1 MVFIAR
7 TSCFHGAEAH
17 KATAHSGQIVSRF
30 FSGMSYHASQTRA
43 VDGQASALPEEESH
57 HLMFRRSP
65 ADSPSL
71 QAGVMWFCSGE
82 SLTVFSFGGE
92 KKKRAKTR
100 RLSLGDDKG
109 TLGLQMFGADDR
121 WRRRSPGSDGSGV
134 SARRL
139 PPPRAPARVFF
150 ISPAWCASSSPPTPS
165 HSGVANSGMADCAE
179 GRREDASERTC
190 KTHGDSVPLRPQPGA
205 PTRVPRPPQRPRPLG
220 PRSRRRVGPA
230 AARSRDCLKEGFAVE
245 V

>member
-30 FSGMSYHASQTRA
+30 FLGMSYHASQTRA

-82 SLTVFSFGGE
+82 SLKVFSFGGE

-100 RLSLGDDKG
+100 CPLVGRRQGH
-109 TLGLQMFGADDR
+109 LGLADV
-121 WRRRSPGSDGSGV
+121 RRR
-134 SARRL
+134 
-139 PPPRAPARVFF
+139 
-150 ISPAWCASSSPPTPS
+150 
-165 HSGVANSGMADCAE
+165 
-179 GRREDASERTC
+179 
-190 KTHGDSVPLRPQPGA
+190 
-205 PTRVPRPPQRPRPLG
+205 
-220 PRSRRRVGPA
+220 
-230 AARSRDCLKEGFAVE
+230 
-245 V
+245 